1 MAKQTK
7 NASSG
12 GESFMVKLSTFIVDK
27 RNLFFL
33 ITIIL
38 VIFSMFSRN
47 WVEVENDLTFYL
59 PEDSETKKALN
70 VMDGEF
76 TTYGTA
82 EVMVANIAYED
93 AERMLDDLKE
103 IKGVQSID
111 FDDTTDHY
119 NNASALYS
127 ITFDYDETDDACLDS
142 LDKVKEYLSG
152 QDIYVKT
159 DLGNTQAETIE
170 REINIIMVYV
180 AIVIV
185 AVLLFTSETYGEIPV
200 LILTFGVGMIV
211 NQGTNYLLGKI
222 SFVSNSVTS
231 ILQLAL
237 SIDYAIIFCNRFKE
251 EHKSLPIREAVI
263 LALSKSIPEIG
274 ASSLTTIGGLVA
286 MLFMQFRLGPDMAI
300 CLIKSIGFA
309 LLSAFVVMPGLL
321 VLFGPLI
328 DRTGHKNFVPKIS
341 FIGSYD
347 YATRHIV
354 PIIFIVV
361 LFFAFRLSSDCPYA
375 YGYSVLSTPKLN
387 ETQIAEN
394 MIEDN
399 FSSSNM
405 MALVVPK
412 GDYEKEAQL
421 LKELESYDEV
431 DYTMGLANIDALDG
445 YKLADKLTPRQ
456 FAELAG
462 LDYEAAQVV
471 YAAYAAENESYGE
484 LVGNIATYKVPLI
497 DMFLYVCDK
506 VDSGV
511 VTLSDEQTDML
522 HDAEVQMTSAKNQL
536 QGETYSRMLLYLTL
550 PVSGD
555 ETYHFTDKILEIAR
569 SYYPDE
575 DVFLAGNST
584 NEYDFEK
591 SFAVDNTVVSIVS
604 VLIVLVVL
612 LFTFNSA
619 GMPLLLILV
628 IQGSIWINFSFPTIT
643 GKYLFFLGYLVVS
656 SIQMGANID
665 YAIVI
670 GSRYQ
675 ELKAKMTK
683 KAAII
688 DTLNFAFPTIITSGS
703 ILAIS
708 GFLIGNLTSEPV
720 IAGIGESLG
729 RGTVISIFLVM
740 LVLPQI
746 LLTGTAFID
755 KTSFSMPGVSVGE
768 HRALTGKV
776 FVNGMVRG
784 HISGNVRGQICAMV
798 DGDVDLN
805 VISGSA
811 DEESDA
817 PGDDTPPD
825 GGDPDDHGAAEAAP
839 EESGREE
846 ECHV

>member
-1 MAKQTK
+1 MAKQAK
-7 NASSG
+7 NVSSG

-93 AERMLDDLKE
+93 AEHMLDDLKE

-127 ITFDYDETDDACLDS
+127 ITFNYDETDDACLES

-170 REINIIMVYV
+170 REINMIMVYV

-361 LFFAFRLSSDCPYA
+361 LFFAFRLSNDCPYA

-675 ELKAKMTK
+675 ELKARMTRK
-683 KAAII
+683 EAII

-768 HRALTGKV
+768 HRALSGKV

-825 GGDPDDHGAAEAAP
+825 GGDPDDHGAAEVAP

>member
-7 NASSG
+7 NVSSG

-76 TTYGTA
+76 ATYGTA

-127 ITFDYDETDDACLDS
+127 ITFNYDETDDACLES

-511 VTLSDEQTDML
+511 VTLSDEQTDLL

-729 RGTVISIFLVM
+729 RGTVLSIFLVM

-768 HRALTGKV
+768 HRALSGKV

-825 GGDPDDHGAAEAAP
+825 GGDPDDHGAAEVTP

-846 ECHV
+846 ACHV